1 LRPQEEVKNTINQG
15 VPLRK
20 ATKVVRDVP
29 GMGKAP
35 LYIPVAAIIIG
46 RWKG

>member
-1 LRPQEEVKNTINQG
+1 
-15 VPLRK
+15 
-20 ATKVVRDVP
+20 VRDVP